1 MTEYTDTRDRRSW
14 WRVVLGAM
22 VVLVVLLLVASLA
35 MNIYARKS
43 YDAVVARLADKGIR
57 VTMAAIEADIMSP
70 AVGEDPMEVYREA
83 ADAAFT
89 EKIALC
95 SKQGGT
101 WQCVLYT
108 QRTDEQDLE
117 LLALNNELSAWQE
130 RVLAAS
136 SLDAIGIRWVEE
148 QNSPGQSQDDV
159 DALRRAMKY
168 LGNQAY
174 GAVLADDPEGV
185 YRWAHAQAGVL
196 NQSDALLF
204 LLGGIN
210 RVPMARVFL
219 DALQASLEKQVW
231 PRDDLEAMDVLLAN
245 AELEAI
251 VLEAFVSEAG
261 YAIALTKEADEIPW
275 SMGFGSYRE
284 YSQLLAL
291 YDSVLIH
298 EEGRLAFDRK
308 AFNATMMNSDS
319 QPIMVG
325 LLAPALLNLVDAV
338 DALVIRRDLM
348 RLAIGLERYKA
359 EGGAYPDSLA
369 DIRQSLL
376 NVASLAPHDA
386 SPYGYVREG
395 DGFVLSCMG
404 PHEKAI
410 RVAISD

>member
-1 MTEYTDTRDRRSW
+1 M
-14 WRVVLGAM
+14 VLRAV

-35 MNIYARKS
+35 MNLYARKS

-57 VTMAAIEADIMSP
+57 VTMAAIEADIMAP

-95 SKQGGT
+95 SKQGDT
-101 WQCVLYT
+101 WQCVPYT

-117 LLALNNELSAWQE
+117 LLALNNELFAWRE
-130 RVLAAS
+130 PVLAAGL
-136 SLDAIGIRWVEE
+136 LDAVGIRWVEGA
-148 QNSPGQSQDDV
+148 NSTRQSQDDV
-159 DALRRAMKY
+159 DALHRTMKY
-168 LGNQAY
+168 LGNQTY

-185 YRWAHAQAGVL
+185 YRGAHAQAGVL

-204 LLGGIN
+204 LLGGFN
-210 RVPMARVFL
+210 RLKMARVFL

-231 PRDDLEAMDVLLAN
+231 PRDDLEAMDVLLVN

-251 VLEAFVSEAG
+251 VFEAFASEAG
-261 YAIALTKEADEIPW
+261 FAIALTEEADIPW

-284 YSQLLAL
+284 YSQLLAF

-298 EEGRLAFDRK
+298 EEERLAFDRE

-325 LLAPALLNLVDAV
+325 LLAPELLNFVNAV

-348 RLAIGLERYKA
+348 RLAISLERHKA
-359 EGGAYPDSLA
+359 EGGAYPDSLG

-376 NVASLAPHDA
+376 GVASLAPHDA
-386 SPYGYVREG
+386 SRYGYVREG